1 MMFKNSD
8 HICTADEKN
17 MVEQKRMKQREY
29 SRILGTVCE
38 GGGTCVDRTGC
49 MNRGL
54 THCPVAAGGGA
65 GGPPEE
71 NEADGGRAGQ
81 IL

>member
-1 MMFKNSD
+1 
-8 HICTADEKN
+8 
-17 MVEQKRMKQREY
+17 MVEQKRMKKREY
-29 SRILGTVCE
+29 SHIFSTVCV
-38 GGGTCVDRTGC
+38 GGGADRTGWV
-49 MNRGL
+49 NRGL
-54 THCPVAAGGGA
+54 TLCPVAAGGGA